1 MRMPDTGPA
10 GVIGPRGRVRRG
22 GKYWGANYGVMLRW
36 HLASLRIWMA
46 TMTVVQVLSGVGFI
60 LGISLFFKNIPMTA
74 ALFVSTGVPVVNLLM
89 VGLVLGPQLVA
100 DQKVSGS
107 YDYLRSLPVRRSV
120 TAAAWYTVCLIGGI
134 PAMVVALGVGRL
146 RYDLPLHISPMVL
159 PAVLLTSFAGTMLGY
174 ALGHA
179 IGNPMATRL
188 ITQLLVFVVFGFAPI
203 LFPLSQMPRWLGA
216 LNWWFPF
223 RHMAV
228 VTRAALT
235 AGPHPDVASAY
246 IVLGV
251 WAVACAGLAGRA
263 LGRRP

>member
-1 MRMPDTGPA
+1 MRMPETVPA
-10 GVIGPRGRVRRG
+10 AVIGPGSRVTRG
-22 GKYWGANYGVMLRW
+22 GKYWWAKYVVMLRW
-36 HLASLRIWMA
+36 HLASLRIWLA
-46 TMTVVQVLSGVGFI
+46 TMSVIQVLSGVGFI
-60 LGISLFFKNIPMTA
+60 LGISLFFQHIPTTA
-74 ALFVSTGVPVVNLLM
+74 ALFVSTGVPVINLVM
-89 VGLVLGPQLVA
+89 IGLVLGPQLVA
-100 DQKVSGS
+100 DQKVNGN
-107 YDYLRSLPVRRSV
+107 YDYLRSLPVSRSV
-120 TAAAWYTVCLIGGI
+120 TAAAWYTVCLIGGV
-134 PAMVVALGVGRL
+134 PAMVVALGVARL

-159 PAVLLTSFAGTMLGY
+159 PAILLTSLTGTMFGY

-223 RHMAV
+223 RHMAI

-235 AGPHPDVASAY
+235 PGPHPAVLSAY
-246 IVLGV
+246 LVLSV
-251 WAVACAGLAGRA
+251 WAVVCAGLAGRA

>member
-1 MRMPDTGPA
+1 MSTLGARPA
-10 GVIGPRGRVRRG
+10 AFNGLLVPV
-22 GKYWGANYGVMLRW
+22 KHGARHWWASYAVMLRW
-36 HLASLRIWMA
+36 HLASLRVWMA
-46 TMTVVQVLSGVGFI
+46 TLGVIQVLSGVGFI
-60 LGISLFFKNIPMTA
+60 LGISLFFGHIPMTA
-74 ALFVSTGVPVVNLLM
+74 ALFVSTGVPVVNLVM
-89 VGLVLGPQLVA
+89 VGLVMGPQLVA
-100 DQKVSGS
+100 DQKINGS
-107 YDYLRSLPVRRSV
+107 YDYLRSLPVSRSV
-120 TAAAWYTVCLIGGI
+120 TAAAWYTVCLMTGI
-134 PAMVVALGVGRL
+134 PAMVVSLCVARW
-146 RYDLPLHISPMVL
+146 RYDLPLHISPMVV

-188 ITQLLVFVVFGFAPI
+188 ITQLLVFVVFGFAPV

-235 AGPHPDVASAY
+235 SGAHPAVVSAY
-246 IVLGV
+246 VVLGV
-251 WAVACAGLAGRA
+251 WTVACAGLAGRA

>member
-1 MRMPDTGPA
+1 MPDTRPA
-10 GVIGPRGRVRRG
+10 ATARPRDTVGRGAR
-22 GKYWGANYGVMLRW
+22 YWWSNYAVMVRW

-46 TMTVVQVLSGVGFI
+46 TMTVIQVLSGVGFI
-60 LGISLFFKNIPMTA
+60 LGISLFFEHIPMNA
-74 ALFVSTGVPVVNLLM
+74 ALFVSTGVPVINLLM
-89 VGLVLGPQLVA
+89 IGLVLGPQLVA
-100 DQKVSGS
+100 DQKVNGS
-107 YDYLRSLPVRRSV
+107 YDYLRSLPVSRSV
-120 TAAAWYTVCLIGGI
+120 TAAAWYTVCLIGGV
-134 PAMVVALGVGRL
+134 PAMVVALGVARL
-146 RYDLPLHISPMVL
+146 RYDLPLHISPMLL
-159 PAVLLTSFAGTMLGY
+159 PAILLTSFAGTMFGY

-235 AGPHPDVASAY
+235 AGSHPAVLSAY

-251 WAVACAGLAGRA
+251 WAIVCAGLAGRA